1 MGKITLPFIVCRI
14 CEKKSV
20 DVKNSTANA
29 FVCFIAG
36 IYDWADGKKIAK
48 PMKQIDDTGYH

>member
-1 MGKITLPFIVCRI
+1 MLPFIVCRI